1 MVNIA
6 PQTLATPLPE
16 ALPHI
21 ASCLYFR
28 VDENLVVK
36 VADFGLSR
44 DIHVSDYYRLKHRQR
59 MPVKWMAPES
69 LFTKIYTEK
78 TDVVSEHVH

>member
-1 MVNIA
+1 VKRETCLKHDA
-6 PQTLATPLPE
+6 RFGCCTSFSFHLP
-16 ALPHI
+16 
-21 ASCLYFR
+21 R
-28 VDENLVVK
+28 VDDDLRVK

-44 DIHVSDYYRLKHRQR
+44 DIHVSDYYRLKHKQR

-78 TDVVSEHVH
+78 SDVVSLARNA